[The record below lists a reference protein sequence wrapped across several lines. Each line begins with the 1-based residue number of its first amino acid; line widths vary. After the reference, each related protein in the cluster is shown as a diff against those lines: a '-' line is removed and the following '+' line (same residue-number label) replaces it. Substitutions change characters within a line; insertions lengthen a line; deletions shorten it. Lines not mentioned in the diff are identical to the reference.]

1 MAGSDAPDVP
11 APSDR
16 DGANTGRMAGRQ
28 AVRAV
33 STGRPVGCQVAAL
46 ERCAGRFLLGVHC
59 WYDWHGSVAVR
70 QKRAYLAAASA

>member
-1 MAGSDAPDVP
+1 MAGSDAPDAP

-28 AVRAV
+28 TVRAV

-46 ERCAGRFLLGVHC
+46 ERCAGRFLLGVRC